1 MSSDRTP
8 RAHTI
13 SSAKFSS
20 EIHNMTKHYTKET
33 EGHLYKIL
41 AYILQ
46 KRQGHES
53 QGKAEDLHQTE
64 IKNQVNTVHNHGL
77 DPFTI
82 TGIIGTTGEFEW
94 GTEDLDGNNPS
105 LLIF

>member
-1 MSSDRTP
+1 
-8 RAHTI
+8 
-13 SSAKFSS
+13 
-20 EIHNMTKHYTKET
+20 MTKHYTKET
-33 EGHLYKIL
+33 EEHLYKIL

-46 KRQGHES
+46 KHQGHES

-77 DPFTI
+77 DPFTV
-82 TGIIGTTGEFEW
+82 TGIIGTTGEFGQGPEN
-94 GTEDLDGNNPS
+94 LDGNNPS